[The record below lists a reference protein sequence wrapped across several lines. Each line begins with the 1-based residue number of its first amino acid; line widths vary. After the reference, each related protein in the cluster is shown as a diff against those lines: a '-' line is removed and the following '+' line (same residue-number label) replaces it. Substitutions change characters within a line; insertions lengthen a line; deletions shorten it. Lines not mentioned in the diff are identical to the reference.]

1 MRQLLTRTILGLALV
16 VTAVATSGHAPRTTG
31 WEHTRA
37 SVYGDP
43 SRWDCGYWK
52 PGVGCTGYW
61 EANTSHYWHCDARDS
76 AWGVMRRG
84 ESVGVA
90 HRTAPLGSWME
101 IQVPTP
107 DGHGV
112 TVILVR
118 VADRGP
124 YAPWAIDMQ
133 QPLVEKLGWSAKSW
147 GLREVKYRL
156 RPDMGRYCPAHGE
169 GHHTQRPPF
178 RALIPEG

>member
-61 EANTSHYWHCDARDS
+61 E
-76 AWGVMRRG
+76 
-84 ESVGVA
+84 VA

-118 VADRGP
+118 VVDRGP